1 MISVHCNGVVFANI
15 QAIVL
20 DKDGTIADV
29 AQFLRT
35 LGHKR
40 SRLIDAQIPGVQDP
54 LLLAFGLNGSR
65 LDAAGLLAVGT
76 RQENEIAAAA
86 YVAETGRSWYA
97 ALEIARSA
105 FQEADQSLPRKAE
118 HTPPFPG
125 IADWLRS
132 LADSELKLA
141 LLSSDTPAN
150 VQDFMAFY
158 HLESLFA
165 IAQGTD
171 KPPAKPDPSP
181 FLAVCHTLGVDP
193 AATLMIGDAEVDAVM
208 AQAAGAAGSIG
219 VTWGWSPPVLLEH
232 ADCVTAQWQAITVT
246 AI

>member
-1 MISVHCNGVVFANI
+1 MASVHCNGVVFADI

-40 SRLIDAQIPGVQDP
+40 SRLIDAQVPGVQEP
-54 LLLAFGLNGSR
+54 LLMAFGLNGSR

-86 YVAETGRSWYA
+86 YIAETGRSWST

-105 FQEADQSLPRKAE
+105 FQAADEALPRKAE

-125 IADWLRS
+125 IVDWLRS
-132 LADSELKLA
+132 LRAAGIPLA
-141 LLSSDTPAN
+141 LLSSDTTAN
-150 VQDFMAFY
+150 VQDFITVY
-158 HLESLFA
+158 QLGGLFA
-165 IAQGTD
+165 ITQGTD
-171 KPPAKPDPSP
+171 QPPAKPDPACLLS
-181 FLAVCHTLGVDP
+181 VCTALGIDP
-193 AATLMIGDAEVDAVM
+193 SATLVIGDADGDAIM

-246 AI
+246 AT

>member
-1 MISVHCNGVVFANI
+1 MASVHGNGVVFANI

-54 LLLAFGLNGSR
+54 LLMAFGLNGSR

-105 FQEADQSLPRKAE
+105 FREADQALPRKAA

-125 IADWLRS
+125 IVDWLRS
-132 LADSELKLA
+132 LTDAGIQLA
-141 LLSSDTPAN
+141 LVSADTTAN
-150 VQDFMAFY
+150 VHDFVEYY
-158 HLESLFA
+158 HLNSLFA
-165 IAQGTD
+165 IALGAD
-171 KPPAKPDPSP
+171 KLPAKPDPAP
-181 FLAVCHTLGVDP
+181 FLSVCHTLGISP
-193 AATLMIGDAEVDAVM
+193 ASTLMIGDAEGDAVM

-219 VTWGWSPPVLLEH
+219 VTWGWSPPALLEQP
-232 ADCVTAQWQAITVT
+232 DCVVAHWHAITVT
-246 AI
+246 VP